1 MKLILFLVLSLPVT
15 YLALAAVYQLVLALA
30 SKRYSAPKLGEKA
43 AGRTLILVPAYRED
57 AVILSSTEANLKNLP
72 ADGSCDYLVL
82 ADTLQPSTVVKLREL
97 GAEVLEVN
105 FEKSTKVKSL
115 KAGMDSKAG
124 RTDYWHVVILDAD
137 NRLESDFIPVAL
149 QYRALGYRV
158 LQGERLAAN
167 THNGM
172 EILDGLSEK
181 ANQEMLCKGA
191 NQLGFSSK
199 LTGSAMVLDFDLFQ
213 LVLQLLRAI
222 GGFDKEM
229 ELVLTAMRE
238 SIHYAPELRVWDEK
252 VSNSQA
258 FAKQRGRW
266 LESQYT
272 FLRKS
277 FRPATRGLF
286 KGNFDYFHK
295 SIQLALPPRV
305 LAPVALVFFF
315 ALSVLIGFWGLAWF
329 SALAFVALI
338 SSYLLV
344 LPAALW
350 KSDLFKILVTL
361 PSLVSSA
368 IQALGW
374 MKRSKKE
381 FLHTSHTLSKS

>member
-1 MKLILFLVLSLPVT
+1 MRLFLFLLLSLPVT

-30 SKRYSAPKLGEKA
+30 SKRYRSPKLGAKS

-57 AVILSSTEANLKNLP
+57 AVILASTEANLKQIP
-72 ADGSCDYLVL
+72 QDGSCDYLVV
-82 ADTLQPSTVVKLREL
+82 ADKLKHETVEKLIDL

-115 KAGMDSKAG
+115 KAAMEFKAG
-124 RTDYWHVVILDAD
+124 RMDYRHVVILDAD
-137 NRLESDFIPVAL
+137 NQLDEDFIPVAL

-167 THNGM
+167 SHNGM

-229 ELVLTAMRE
+229 ELLLTAMGE
-238 SIHYAPELRVWDEK
+238 SIQYAPELRVWDEK
-252 VSNSQA
+252 VSSSGA

-272 FLRKS
+272 FLKKS
-277 FRPATRGLF
+277 IRSATRGLLR
-286 KGNFDYFHK
+286 GNSDYFHK
-295 SIQLALPPRV
+295 SMQLALPPRV
-305 LAPVALVFFF
+305 LAPVALLFFTVL
-315 ALSVLIGFWGLAWF
+315 ATLIGFTGLAWF
-329 SALAFVALI
+329 SALALVALI
-338 SSYLLV
+338 GSYLLV
-344 LPAALW
+344 LPSTLW
-350 KSDLFKILVTL
+350 KADLGKILLAL
-361 PSLVSSA
+361 PGLVGSA
-368 IQALGW
+368 FQALTW

-381 FLHTSHTLSKS
+381 FLHTSHSLQKS